1 MIGPTIS
8 IAVKMTSIAKPD
20 QIVIG
25 QKLDDMLEDTQ
36 KKTFKR
42 ISGISNIW
50 NYANRIG
57 EGRYSLYGSL

>member
-20 QIVIG
+20 QIVLG
-25 QKLDDMLEDTQ
+25 QNLYMLEDAQ

-50 NYANRIG
+50 NYANKIS
-57 EGRYSLYGSL
+57 EGRYNLYGSL